1 MKNGC
6 DFCNDLRNIEPAN
19 YIGGGDAE
27 IQKFLNKAKEKKQFI
42 YHYHNDAGEI
52 VLMIVDKCP
61 VCGYKFTEEDYDD
74 YE

>member
-6 DFCNDLRNIEPAN
+6 DFCDDLRNIEPAN

-42 YHYHNDAGEI
+42 WHYHTDDGI
-52 VLMIVDKCP
+52 TLVIVDKCP
-61 VCGYKFTEEDYDD
+61 VCGRKFTPKDYDEYD
-74 YE
+74 